1 MSSLSPVFFGVE
13 KFIIFSFF
21 LMVLKV
27 HGGLCGEL
35 SMEVYVTHDGLEMSQ
50 MVLKEVT
57 FGW

>member
-1 MSSLSPVFFGVE
+1 MSSLLSVFFGVK
-13 KFIIFSFF
+13 KFIIFSF

-27 HGGLCGEL
+27 HGGLCSEL

-57 FGW
+57 FG